1 MKFSTIH
8 LGPTKDKQSYQLLH
22 DYEEKTKD
30 KKDAVKKKLSKLIAK
45 WTILIAYK

>member
-30 KKDAVKKKLSKLIAK
+30 KKHEIKKDLSKLQAK
-45 WTILIAYK
+45 